1 MSVTL
6 TENDVTRYVDAVREA
21 LSDLPAAQ
29 RDELLDDLTQHLQE
43 VAAEADA
50 PLSVRLGPPAAY
62 AEELRASIGLTADSP
77 RPRGG
82 VLHRLE
88 ARLDRGRAALLE
100 HPTSRAVVD
109 FLPELRP
116 GWWVLRGYLLVAVP
130 SVLFDYTG
138 RWTFPWPTVSGSR
151 PVGLLATL
159 AAIVASVA
167 LGRRTVRDP
176 GWRRLVVVVNTLL
189 VLAALVAFGS
199 GRVGPESSGY
209 PSAASPGY
217 LVQPDGTPITN
228 IFPYGAD
235 GKPLTGVRLFDQ
247 DGRPIENVG
256 YSDYGVGYER
266 HYATDAEG
274 NQAANVYP
282 LEEPRTPPGFSP
294 RSRAVPTAVPLVS
307 PAPTASPLP
316 TAAPSP
322 SASPSPQTASATPVP
337 PSAPPSTP

>member
-43 VAAEADA
+43 VAAEGDA
-50 PLSVRLGPPAAY
+50 PLSVRLGSPAAY
-62 AEELRASIGLTADSP
+62 AVELRTSIGLTAP
-77 RPRGG
+77 APPAGRR
-82 VLHRLE
+82 VQRLAAGLAE
-88 ARLDRGRAALLE
+88 ARD
-100 HPTSRAVVD
+100 AVVD
-109 FLPELRP
+109 HPTGRAVLAFLPELRP

-138 RWTFPWPTVSGSR
+138 AQRFPWPTVSGSR
-151 PVGLLATL
+151 LLGLLATL
-159 AAIVASVA
+159 AAIVASVG

-274 NQAANVYP
+274 NQAANAYP
-282 LEEPRTPPGFSP
+282 LEEPRTPPGISP

-322 SASPSPQTASATPVP
+322 SASPSPQTASTTPVP